1 MWSSA
6 PASKSCLY
14 GSSFVLRGI
23 IGPLK
28 EVKCRLLVCLLGQ
41 DGPRASAERE
51 EGFFPLLNPVTSYL
65 YQALKKP
72 AGEQRA
78 RQAQNNAFK
87 RISVMTVCCSEGW
100 HSYSH
105 KPFHKQWERSDG
117 FTAQRLFLSG
127 VLHHSVAQQL
137 GQDPPGDS
145 WEVTKFC
152 KKCEQ
157 NIDHNFHKVF

>member
-14 GSSFVLRGI
+14 GSSFVWRGI

-41 DGPRASAERE
+41 DGPRASAERVRL
-51 EGFFPLLNPVTSYL
+51 FFPPLLNPVTSYL

-105 KPFHKQWERSDG
+105 KPSHKQWERSDG
-117 FTAQRLFLSG
+117 FTVQRLFLSG
-127 VLHHSVAQQL
+127 VLHHGFSTTA
-137 GQDPPGDS
+137 GPGS
-145 WEVTKFC
+145 TRWLMGGH
-152 KKCEQ
+152 Q
-157 NIDHNFHKVF
+157 IM